1 MAAGQ
6 QQQEQQHVEKGNM
19 NFIRQGHERSRTLPD
34 FQDTAFKQL
43 WSNSGATTTASV
55 PFAVRLHR
63 RLNSNSFKT
72 DPDSLASM
80 PFF

>member
-1 MAAGQ
+1 MSGQ
-6 QQQEQQHVEKGNM
+6 QQQLLGENRDISKNIIH
-19 NFIRQGHERSRTLPD
+19 QGHERSRTMPEIHEI
-34 FQDTAFKQL
+34 AFKDL
-43 WSNSGATTTASV
+43 GSKIGGTSVVV